1 MKLYFFLKRNETI
14 KYEKTS
20 NFVEP
25 IFLNSNIPVFTVV
38 KVNDQYR
45 AICSLNPSISPP
57 YDWPIDFEDATSL
70 SLHVMNET
78 ITFNRYLF
86 VCQILFYCTV
96 LFVWFPHGIFVDL
109 ESTALFIQK
118 PCSDKIRI
126 RWTHS
131 ATDTALSCAH
141 LF

>member
-1 MKLYFFLKRNETI
+1 MKTI

-45 AICSLNPSISPP
+45 AICSLNPSISPSCH
-57 YDWPIDFEDATSL
+57 WPIDLENTTSL

-78 ITFNRYLF
+78 IAFNRYFL
-86 VCQILFYCTV
+86 VCQILFYGTV
-96 LFVWFPHGIFVDL
+96 LFV
-109 ESTALFIQK
+109 
-118 PCSDKIRI
+118 
-126 RWTHS
+126 
-131 ATDTALSCAH
+131 
-141 LF
+141 